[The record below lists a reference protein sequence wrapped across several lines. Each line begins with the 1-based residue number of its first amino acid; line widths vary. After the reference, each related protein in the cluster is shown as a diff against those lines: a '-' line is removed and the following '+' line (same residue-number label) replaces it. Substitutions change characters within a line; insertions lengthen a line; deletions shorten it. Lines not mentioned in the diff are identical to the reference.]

1 VLAPGASTKKAAA
14 AAAKA
19 LGHGAL
25 RASGWAWPDAAAYE
39 AEVALQ
45 QRFLV
50 DTGLSSGARVSIALR
65 ARGRAQP
72 SATSPHM
79 HGKAGR
85 GVQPHTGL

>member
-19 LGHGAL
+19 LGAGAL

-50 DTGLSSGARVSIALR
+50 DTGLSSGARR
-65 ARGRAQP
+65 ACAACSVLG
-72 SATSPHM
+72 
-79 HGKAGR
+79 
-85 GVQPHTGL
+85 GVHLTMCDTW